1 MDCSL
6 PDSSVHGI
14 LRARILEWAA
24 IPFFRGSSQPRDW
37 TQVSCF
43 AGRFFT
49 ICCCVCVFVCVC
61 KGDKKGLKREVRLR
75 SRSEEATHLA
85 REFAS
90 YQDNKAI
97 SQAFK
102 QENDKT

>member
-1 MDCSL
+1 MPEYWSGL
-6 PDSSVHGI
+6 PVPFSGDLPNPGTEHRSPALQADSSPSV
-14 LRARILEWAA
+14 
-24 IPFFRGSSQPRDW
+24 
-37 TQVSCF
+37 VV
-43 AGRFFT
+43 
-49 ICCCVCVFVCVC
+49 CVCVCVCVC
-61 KGDKKGLKREVRLR
+61 RGDKKGLKREVRLR